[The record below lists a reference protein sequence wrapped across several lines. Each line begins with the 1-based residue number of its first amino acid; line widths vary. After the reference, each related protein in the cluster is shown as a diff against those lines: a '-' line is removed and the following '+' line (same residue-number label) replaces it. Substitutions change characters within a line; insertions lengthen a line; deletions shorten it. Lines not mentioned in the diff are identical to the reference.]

1 MVEPNTL
8 IDQIEADEFRA
19 DVCLAVVVSV
29 ESFDAVKNGS
39 SIKEDCSSLF
49 QDYIY
54 AHKDAAILI
63 EALSQIGVEGKK
75 TKIYDLR
82 MSLTEEKISEQF
94 HEIE

>member
-49 QDYIY
+49 QDYI
-54 AHKDAAILI
+54 
-63 EALSQIGVEGKK
+63 
-75 TKIYDLR
+75 
-82 MSLTEEKISEQF
+82 
-94 HEIE
+94 